1 VQVDHAR
8 GEAGLTGSAAVARPG
23 KNGLSNAEQAIVFWR
38 FPNILRCK
46 RIEVPGPLAG
56 LPFWGG
62 APPYESL
69 VSSVN
74 RKQVPLSVEIAFAA
88 LPGPKRSTP

>member
-1 VQVDHAR
+1 VRQR
-8 GEAGLTGSAAVARPG
+8 FGLRLRPPAKIG
-23 KNGLSNAEQAIVFWR
+23 HSNAEQAIVFWR

-74 RKQVPLSVEIAFAA
+74 RKQVPLSGEIAFAA